1 MTDKRSEERRAL
13 VNLADALF
21 DDLLETSDEDI
32 LREVADTGGNSQ
44 EVADRMR
51 VQFEEALMQ
60 GRKERLKAARAARKV
75 AQAGTAQTKI
85 VDISIARQALRG
97 AFEKDGLS
105 MAARNET
112 ESELTD
118 EEVLRKYQDLV
129 RLGVIVP
136 EDGGDA

>member
-1 MTDKRSEERRAL
+1 
-13 VNLADALF
+13 
-21 DDLLETSDEDI
+21 
-32 LREVADTGGNSQ
+32 
-44 EVADRMR
+44 
-51 VQFEEALMQ
+51 
-60 GRKERLKAARAARKV
+60 
-75 AQAGTAQTKI
+75 
-85 VDISIARQALRG
+85 
-97 AFEKDGLS
+97 

>member
-1 MTDKRSEERRAL
+1 MTDKRSEERKTL

-21 DDLLETSDEDI
+21 DDLFETSDEDI
-32 LREVADTGGNSQ
+32 LLEVADTGANSQ
-44 EVADRMR
+44 EVANR
-51 VQFEEALMQ
+51 VRAQFEEALIKS
-60 GRKERLKAARAARKV
+60 RKERLKAARAARKA
-75 AQAGTAQTKI
+75 AQAGKAEGKI
-85 VDISIARQALRG
+85 VDISTARKALRG

-129 RLGVIVP
+129 RLGVIGP
-136 EDGGDA
+136 EDGGDV

>member
-1 MTDKRSEERRAL
+1 MTDKRSEERKTL

-21 DDLLETSDEDI
+21 DDLFEMSDEDI
-32 LREVADTGGNSQ
+32 LREVADTGANSQ
-44 EVADRMR
+44 EVANR
-51 VQFEEALMQ
+51 VRAQFEEALIKS
-60 GRKERLKAARAARKV
+60 RKERLKAARAARKA
-75 AQAGTAQTKI
+75 AQAGKAQGKI
-85 VDISIARQALRG
+85 VDISTARKALRG

-129 RLGVIVP
+129 RLGVIGP
-136 EDGGDA
+136 EDGGDV

>member
-75 AQAGTAQTKI
+75 AQAGTAQAKI

>member
-1 MTDKRSEERRAL
+1 MTDKRSEERKAL

-21 DDLLETSDEDI
+21 DDLFETSDEDI

-44 EVADRMR
+44 KVANR
-51 VQFEEALMQ
+51 VRAQFEEALMKS
-60 GRKERLKAARAARKV
+60 RKERLKAARAARKV
-75 AQAGTAQTKI
+75 AQAGKAQGKI
-85 VDISIARQALRG
+85 VDISTARQALRG

-136 EDGGDA
+136 EDGGDV

>member
-1 MTDKRSEERRAL
+1 MTDKRSEERKTL

-21 DDLLETSDEDI
+21 DDLFETSDEDI

-44 EVADRMR
+44 EVANR
-51 VQFEEALMQ
+51 VRAQFEEALVKS
-60 GRKERLKAARAARKV
+60 RKERLKAARAARKA
-75 AQAGTAQTKI
+75 AQAGKAQGKI
-85 VDISIARQALRG
+85 VDISTARKVLRG

-136 EDGGDA
+136 EDGGDV

>member
-1 MTDKRSEERRAL
+1 MTDKRSEERKML

-21 DDLLETSDEDI
+21 DDLFETSDEDI
-32 LREVADTGGNSQ
+32 LREVADTGANSQ
-44 EVADRMR
+44 EVANR
-51 VQFEEALMQ
+51 VRAQFEEALIKS
-60 GRKERLKAARAARKV
+60 RKERLKAARAARKA
-75 AQAGTAQTKI
+75 AQAGKAQGKI
-85 VDISIARQALRG
+85 VDISTARKALRG

-136 EDGGDA
+136 EDGGDV

>member
-1 MTDKRSEERRAL
+1 MTDKRSEERKAL

-32 LREVADTGGNSQ
+32 LQELADTGGNAH

-75 AQAGTAQTKI
+75 AQAGTAQAKI
-85 VDISIARQALRG
+85 VDISIARHALRG

>member
-1 MTDKRSEERRAL
+1 MTGKRSEKRKTL

-21 DDLLETSDEDI
+21 DDLFETSDEDI

-44 EVADRMR
+44 EVANRMR
-51 VQFEEALMQ
+51 VQFDEAVVQ
-60 GRKERLKAARAARKV
+60 GRKERLKAARAARKI
-75 AQAGTAQTKI
+75 AQAGTAQGKI
-85 VDISIARQALRG
+85 VDVNTARQALRG

-129 RLGVIVP
+129 RLGGIIP
-136 EDGGDA
+136 EGGGNA